1 MASNIQRGPR
11 RMDASDWIRIKR
23 LNGAVGNM
31 MYVYTPI
38 SPAPPRTFN
47 DIINPN
53 PRSEP
58 ESGRRVYTEFGTS
71 KIRRPASNYTD
82 YKASQTSDYVLET
95 PNGRCG
101 VGKNLTIHKL
111 CTCATRSAIKHNG
124 VCLKCSYDPIVVRN

>member
-1 MASNIQRGPR
+1 MASNIQRGTRGLSAGDWVRLQRLRGAKQFKADKP
-11 RMDASDWIRIKR
+11 SDIT
-23 LNGAVGNM
+23 N
-31 MYVYTPI
+31 P
-38 SPAPPRTFN
+38 PA
-47 DIINPN
+47 
-53 PRSEP
+53 RSEP

-95 PNGRCG
+95 PNGTCG
-101 VGKNLTIHKL
+101 VGKNLTINKL